1 MRNMHP
7 ADELA
12 IIRTDIRKL
21 REREDFLCKGFVSL
35 RFSTQ
40 GVDTLATTKIVKE
53 RRLRQDL
60 LPKELLEDRQL
71 WETKVTR
78 HVHLDRFSCGRTRLP
93 ACIMDAT
100 YDVIEHF

>member
-12 IIRTDIRKL
+12 VIRTDIRKL

-53 RRLRQDL
+53 RRLRQEL
-60 LPKELLEDRQL
+60 LPKNLLKDPEL

-78 HVHLDRFSCGRTRLP
+78 HVHLNTLRCGRTPLP
-93 ACIMDAT
+93 ACNMDAT
-100 YDVIEHF
+100 YDVIEQF

>member
-12 IIRTDIRKL
+12 MIRTDIRKL
-21 REREDFLCKGFVSL
+21 REREDFLCKGFISL

-53 RRLRQDL
+53 RRLRQAL
-60 LPKELLEDRQL
+60 LPKKLLEDPEL
-71 WETKVTR
+71 WEAKVTR
-78 HVHLDRFSCGRTRLP
+78 HVHLDMLRCGRTPLL
-93 ACIMDAT
+93 ACIVDAT
-100 YDVIEHF
+100 YDVIEQF